1 VEHAY
6 ALSNSRWRTAT
17 LVASAIAALELAVLS
32 VIGFSA
38 LARTLQRDVHNAAVN
53 KVTGPAPAQHRAASG
68 RPVLPRDETGVLVL
82 NGSGVAG
89 AAAGNADHLRR
100 LGYLVSGVGNAD
112 GTGTART
119 LVMYRG
125 KFRAEALRLAHDV
138 HVRMVAPLDGM
149 KPSELMGAQ
158 LALVIGS

>member
-17 LVASAIAALELAVLS
+17 LVASVIATLELVVLG

-38 LARTLQRDVHNAAVN
+38 LARTVQRDVHNAAVN
-53 KVTGPAPAQHRAASG
+53 KVAGPSPVQHRAEQG
-68 RPVLPRDETGVLVL
+68 RPLLPRDETGVLVL
-82 NGSGVAG
+82 NGNGVAG
-89 AAAGNADHLRR
+89 AAAESADHLRR

-112 GTGTART
+112 ATVATRT

-125 KFRAEALRLAHDV
+125 KFRAEALRLARDMHARLV
-138 HVRMVAPLDGM
+138 TPLDGM
-149 KPSELMGAQ
+149 KPSDLMGAQ
-158 LALVIGS
+158 LAVVLGS

>member
-1 VEHAY
+1 V
-6 ALSNSRWRTAT
+6 
-17 LVASAIAALELAVLS
+17 
-32 VIGFSA
+32 
-38 LARTLQRDVHNAAVN
+38 
-53 KVTGPAPAQHRAASG
+53 QHRAGHG

-89 AAAGNADHLRR
+89 AAAGNADHLRG

-112 GTGTART
+112 ATGTART

-138 HVRMVAPLDGM
+138 HVRMVTPLDGM
-149 KPSELMGAQ
+149 KPSDLMGAQ
-158 LALVIGS
+158 LALVLGS